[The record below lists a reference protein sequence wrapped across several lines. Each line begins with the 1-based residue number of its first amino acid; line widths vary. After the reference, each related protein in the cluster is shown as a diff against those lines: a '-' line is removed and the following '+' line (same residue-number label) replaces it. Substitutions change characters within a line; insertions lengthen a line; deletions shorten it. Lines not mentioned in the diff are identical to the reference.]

1 MSTYRKPGSYVERVN
16 NITLAS
22 DLPSTAIGG
31 IIGQVVRGVP
41 NKATKLTS
49 WTQFEN
55 KFAKGIADPFTLGNV
70 ADAVYGFFQNGGQ
83 ELYVVRVVESG
94 VKASGVIEEKVTFN
108 ALEEGAWGNNLS
120 ITITRNEL
128 LSRQGETYDLVI
140 SLQGVKVEELKNL
153 TNENFVE
160 VINSNSAYVTVV
172 GSEIAEGTVTLSSGA
187 EGNPNV
193 ATFKRGLSCFDT
205 IKDVN
210 LLAITGVTETG
221 VQEALVEY
229 CDTRGTI
236 FPIVDA
242 VVEEELENLMDYKDK
257 FSSHMG
263 AMYYPRIEVQSPV
276 TGKSKFVSPS
286 GHIMGMY
293 SRTDANRGVHK
304 APAGLEATLKGAIS
318 VERELSDTE
327 IGILN
332 DYEINCIIPKT
343 NSGIVSWGARLL
355 KTNGE
360 RQFVSDLRL
369 DIYVEESIRRNT
381 EWAVFEPKDEQLFN
395 KVTSQLTGMLTNM
408 WKEGK
413 FYGSTPEEAFFVQC
427 DADLNPDI
435 LSSELHINVGYAK
448 KKPAEFVITKVSHKS
463 N

>member
-160 VINSNSAYVTVV
+160 VTD
-172 GSEIAEGTVTLSSGA
+172 
-187 EGNPNV
+187 
-193 ATFKRGLSCFDT
+193 CFLT
-205 IKDVN
+205 
-210 LLAITGVTETG
+210 A
-221 VQEALVEY
+221 
-229 CDTRGTI
+229 
-236 FPIVDA
+236 
-242 VVEEELENLMDYKDK
+242 
-257 FSSHMG
+257 
-263 AMYYPRIEVQSPV
+263 
-276 TGKSKFVSPS
+276 KSV
-286 GHIMGMY
+286 
-293 SRTDANRGVHK
+293 
-304 APAGLEATLKGAIS
+304 
-318 VERELSDTE
+318 
-327 IGILN
+327 
-332 DYEINCIIPKT
+332 
-343 NSGIVSWGARLL
+343 
-355 KTNGE
+355 
-360 RQFVSDLRL
+360 
-369 DIYVEESIRRNT
+369 
-381 EWAVFEPKDEQLFN
+381 
-395 KVTSQLTGMLTNM
+395 
-408 WKEGK
+408 
-413 FYGSTPEEAFFVQC
+413 
-427 DADLNPDI
+427 
-435 LSSELHINVGYAK
+435 
-448 KKPAEFVITKVSHKS
+448 
-463 N
+463 